1 MAEVDVCVVLVNTG
15 SEEEAARIVRVVV
28 EERLAA
34 CGNIYS
40 RVRSIYRWQ
49 GAVEDE
55 AEVPVILKTT
65 RDRLS
70 DLIARVEVLHSYDV
84 PEIIAL
90 PVVEGH
96 APYLDWVRENSR

>member
-15 SEEEAARIVRVVV
+15 SEEEAARIVRV
-28 EERLAA
+28 
-34 CGNIYS
+34 
-40 RVRSIYRWQ
+40 
-49 GAVEDE
+49 
-55 AEVPVILKTT
+55 
-65 RDRLS
+65 S

>member
-96 APYLDWVRENSR
+96 APYLDWVRKNSR